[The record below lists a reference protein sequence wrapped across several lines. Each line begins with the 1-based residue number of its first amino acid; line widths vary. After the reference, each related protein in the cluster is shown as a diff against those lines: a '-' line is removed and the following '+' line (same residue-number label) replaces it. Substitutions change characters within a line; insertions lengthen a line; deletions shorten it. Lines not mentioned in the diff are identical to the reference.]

1 MTIAFRAAVT
11 QGGSY
16 LLTCTYAIN
25 GVDQL
30 PLLASIASQVRTQ
43 AGVLLDA
50 CTVNIAAPSF
60 TLEVVPADTAD
71 WPVGKHL
78 QDICYTYLSGRVAY
92 TPVWYV
98 DVAPRE
104 TV

>member
-1 MTIAFRAAVT
+1 MTIAFRADVT

-16 LLTCTYAIN
+16 LLTCGYTLN

-43 AGVLLDA
+43 AGVKLCD
-50 CTVNIAAPSF
+50 CTVNITAPSF
-60 TLEVVPADTAD
+60 TLEVAPADTAD
-71 WPVGKHL
+71 WPVGTHL
-78 QDICYTYLSGRVAY
+78 QDIKYTYPSGRVAY
-92 TPVWYV
+92 TPAWNVV
-98 DVAPRE
+98 VARGE